1 MCRYV
6 SHLSCIIFVLAAVS
20 FFTAAVSAHD
30 AGFDGRAAVG
40 GGNFPIV
47 RYRPVGER
55 VPRFSGRDAGLCQ
68 RRKPGGEKYHFYAEL
83 CWWLPG
89 SPDDKRLVRLTDFHD
104 RANMVLA
111 NKSSLLGVNGR
122 NLRGIV
128 VGVVWVKENDSAACF
143 DYVRIIDDK
152 QSAAV
157 ANANDRCCLQLMFF
171 LGCLPARRALIAA
184 TCLFGPSMKWRGFV
198 ICCR

>member
-68 RRKPGGEKYHFYAEL
+68 RRKPGGEKFIFTPSYA
-83 CWWLPG
+83 G
-89 SPDDKRLVRLTDFHD
+89 AASSPDDIAWSFDGFPWI
-104 RANMVLA
+104 AP
-111 NKSSLLGVNGR
+111 NGP
-122 NLRGIV
+122 G
-128 VGVVWVKENDSAACF
+128 E
-143 DYVRIIDDK
+143 
-152 QSAAV
+152 
-157 ANANDRCCLQLMFF
+157 
-171 LGCLPARRALIAA
+171 
-184 TCLFGPSMKWRGFV
+184 
-198 ICCR
+198 